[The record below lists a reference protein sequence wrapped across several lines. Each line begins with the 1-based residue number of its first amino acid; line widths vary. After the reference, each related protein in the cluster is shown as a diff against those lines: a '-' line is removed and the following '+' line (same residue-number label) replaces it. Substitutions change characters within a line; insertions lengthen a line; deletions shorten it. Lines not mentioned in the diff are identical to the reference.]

1 MRNQIEED
9 FNEKNAIL
17 SMTNLDNLCEYKYNQ
32 QFKSK
37 VVLIEEATMCIDD
50 TPAATYYK
58 EDPEFST
65 DKKKNIELWDE
76 IDNIAQEAIE
86 KVAAIA
92 GVKISEFGD
101 LQDVKEVVEHLT
113 EIVKRRFG
121 AETLYVDENY

>member
-1 MRNQIEED
+1 MVKLTNQYED
-9 FNEKNAIL
+9 EF
-17 SMTNLDNLCEYKYNQ
+17 T
-32 QFKSK
+32 
-37 VVLIEEATMCIDD
+37 
-50 TPAATYYK
+50 K

-65 DKKKNIELWDE
+65 DKKRNMELWDE

-121 AETLYVDENY
+121 AETLYVDGNY